1 MNGDIGKIRKKY
13 NRRKK
18 KEGEVKK
25 KQSTNTEYRYMMH
38 TDTVRSQ
45 YKNH

>member
-1 MNGDIGKIRKKY
+1 MARDDVAQRCMNGDIGKIRKKY

-25 KQSTNTEYRYMMH
+25 KQSTNTE
-38 TDTVRSQ
+38 
-45 YKNH
+45 